1 MRVSVP
7 ICVQQHVKH
16 LRIWTYRV
24 SSRGKWNGLHGVMSN
39 LLRERRETKQCFV
52 FCYSMP
58 RIKQMCDS
66 WFGWSVLKPV
76 RRRQRSE
83 SHCLWRRQGWSCSQ
97 KTGGWFDPEQQ
108 TVPCIQADD
117 DKHHSHSSYF
127 CVNCIS
133 VRVCV
138 SVWVCILYPF
148 SFHWCLGWCP
158 LTQSADCLSAHTR
171 AHTDYKHV
179 QTHIHTKHR
188 GTFLNRQYRKN
199 YIYELC

>member
-138 SVWVCILYPF
+138 WVYGCVSYTLLVF
-148 SFHWCLGWCP
+148 TDVL
-158 LTQSADCLSAHTR
+158 ADVLSHSLLIASLHTHAHTQIINMYR
-171 AHTDYKHV
+171 
-179 QTHIHTKHR
+179 HIYT
-188 GTFLNRQYRKN
+188 LNT
-199 YIYELC
+199 EVHF